1 MQQDYRPG
9 CNGFSRSRHLN
20 DPALN
25 PFDMT
30 GVIAMKTFS
39 SLIAVT
45 TFVLSVSAF
54 ALPSQ
59 QQDRFFTQTLGYQQP
74 VAADGTDRT
83 PGQALAADGSDRTMA
98 RRLA

>member
-1 MQQDYRPG
+1 
-9 CNGFSRSRHLN
+9 
-20 DPALN
+20 
-25 PFDMT
+25 
-30 GVIAMKTFS
+30 MKTFS

-59 QQDRFFTQTLGYQQP
+59 QQDRFFTQTLGYQKA
-74 VAADGTDRT
+74 V
-83 PGQALAADGSDRTMA
+83 AADGSDRTMA

>member
-1 MQQDYRPG
+1 
-9 CNGFSRSRHLN
+9 
-20 DPALN
+20 
-25 PFDMT
+25 
-30 GVIAMKTFS
+30 MKTFS

-74 VAADGTDRT
+74 VAADGSDRTPGQTLAADGSDRTPGQTLAADGSDRT

-98 RRLA
+98 QRLA